1 MTELAEIREELHEFV
16 ASAEALERE
25 NNQLRSSIGVAKS
38 MWREQAIRHAQT
50 VEEATRRS
58 CMEELS
64 SFGSMK
70 VDHDCA
76 QHDKACLE
84 AFLRS
89 SPQKLALLDFDDGH
103 IAIYNNSSETIS
115 MASHVLVFS
124 RSHQYKFQQDVV
136 LPARTSLSLWFGRAL
151 KALAH
156 PASHSYHWDFN
167 PPVVP
172 NTLSLALE
180 GVELAKITKIPP
192 QTQVQAPNQ
201 VVSKGACKRKR
212 KDSEQGDSKRR
223 RMETEGDSENR
234 ANGTQLTVQE
244 LKWKQRREAYDPR
257 LMGAWR
263 KHGALL
269 IEEAAWSTHG
279 QGKDKYEVLRVHVK
293 NIGSLPV
300 QIDEEWSLRF
310 ASEEVSAPTT
320 LLAGTPHEGGSDS
333 AVLQVVVPNK
343 ALGAGSVTLVDA
355 TGLARAM
362 ARVSQGSRAAPVPKE
377 EEESA
382 SGCLVM

>member
-25 NNQLRSSIGVAKS
+25 NDQLRSSIGVAKS

-50 VEEATRRS
+50 VEEATRRG

-64 SFGSMK
+64 SFGSVK

-103 IAIYNNSSETIS
+103 IAIYNNSSQAIS

-156 PASHSYHWDFN
+156 PASHSYHWDFD

-172 NTLSLALE
+172 NTLSLTLE
-180 GVELAKITKIPP
+180 GMELAKI
-192 QTQVQAPNQ
+192 TQVQAPNQ
-201 VVSKGACKRKR
+201 VVSKGAGKRKR
-212 KDSEQGDSKRR
+212 EDSEHGDSKRR

-234 ANGTQLTVQE
+234 ANGTQLTAQE
-244 LKWKQRREAYDPR
+244 LKWKARREAYDPR

-279 QGKDKYEVLRVHVK
+279 QGKDKHEVLRLLLEHLQDSTLCPICNSYV
-293 NIGSLPV
+293 GSNTRG
-300 QIDEEWSLRF
+300 ER
-310 ASEEVSAPTT
+310 
-320 LLAGTPHEGGSDS
+320 HGSHTH
-333 AVLQVVVPNK
+333 AHF
-343 ALGAGSVTLVDA
+343 
-355 TGLARAM
+355 R
-362 ARVSQGSRAAPVPKE
+362 
-377 EEESA
+377 
-382 SGCLVM
+382 